1 MDTSLK
7 KLPKKYAFPII
18 QQSSIESTKNWNY
31 KWKNLN
37 YAPIPTGL
45 LNKKILY
52 VLLSSHRISIKTQNN
67 NHITYM
73 SNIAL
78 EKVFMIKSQA
88 ITKDQKNEMKAKP
101 MEF

>member
-45 LNKKILY
+45 LNKKNYYEMNENDYKNIY
-52 VLLSSHRISIKTQNN
+52 QIANN
-67 NHITYM
+67 
-73 SNIAL
+73 
-78 EKVFMIKSQA
+78 
-88 ITKDQKNEMKAKP
+88 
-101 MEF
+101 